1 MKRAFGLRDVV
12 MVALLLIAVRAQAHV
27 DAIPRDSKPNIWE
40 VYTIR
45 VPTETSSPTTQVT
58 LTIPWGFELEV
69 VQHKIPWKFS
79 VKRDAAGLIRE
90 ISWSGGEIPPL
101 TFEEFKF
108 FAKNPKE
115 KGGYMWTAYQ
125 RYASGKE
132 STWNFQTFVK
142 EPTGAEATKVAQVI
156 DRRGQARV
164 EGGAKAG
171 EGPRKG
177 GQDELMKGIK
187 EATTL
192 SYVAIAISLALI
204 LVTAIAIF
212 QTARIR

>member
-1 MKRAFGLRDVV
+1 MKKAFSLRGVA
-12 MVALLLIAVRAQAHV
+12 MVALLVIAASAQAHV
-27 DAIPRDSKPNIWE
+27 DVVPRDSKPNIWE

-45 VPTETSSPTTQVT
+45 VPTETSSPTTQLT

-69 VQHKIPWKFS
+69 VQHKPPWKFS

-90 ISWSGGEIPPL
+90 ISWSGGEVPPL

-125 RYASGKE
+125 RYAGGKE

-142 EPTGAEATKVAQVI
+142 EPTAVETAKVTPVI
-156 DRRGQARV
+156 DQRGLARA
-164 EGGAKAG
+164 EGGVKAG
-171 EGPRKG
+171 EGPRRG
-177 GQDELMKGIK
+177 GQDELTKGIK

-204 LVTAIAIF
+204 VVVAVSIF
-212 QTARIR
+212 QTSRVR